1 MMMNNKINIE
11 FMTDEALETLKS
23 NSLTANNYLKTEKN
37 NSEWLKEI
45 YNGKLYE
52 PMKQK
57 INDFELKISLN
68 DNYDEVD
75 FDNSIILYESLKE
88 LPLYILTNERFWAWI
103 NFEKGYKAAI
113 QAMPIKS
120 NSTFSD
126 HWLFTQGSRRGIF
139 FGVLS
144 RCYFRVAL
152 TVDERLDDKYE
163 LTRFVI
169 ENPERFRNLTW
180 RSSSSEKHIVLG
192 VIKAEKDIYDK
203 YGNKVKN
210 SIYKDIAKE
219 ISLYASVRLID
230 IVSEEDIYKFVYN
243 KMEQMI
249 NEQTSDYLNNIDYK
263 EINEE
268 KIDEL
273 VAV

>member
-1 MMMNNKINIE
+1 MMNNRINIE

-23 NSLTANNYLKTEKN
+23 NSLTANNYLKKEKD

-45 YNGKLYE
+45 YSGKLYE
-52 PMKQK
+52 QMKQK
-57 INDFELKISLN
+57 INDFNLKISLN

-75 FDNSIILYESLKE
+75 FANSIVLYESLKE
-88 LPLYILTNERFWAWI
+88 LPLYILTDERFWAWI

-163 LTRFVI
+163 LTKFVI

-192 VIKAEKDIYDK
+192 AIKAEKDICNK
-203 YGNKVKN
+203 YGTKVKN

-230 IVSEEDIYKFVYN
+230 VVSEEDIYKFVYN
-243 KMEQMI
+243 KMEQMV
-249 NEQTSDYLNNIDYK
+249 NKQTSDYLNDIGSDEIDK
-263 EINEE
+263 
-268 KIDEL
+268 EL
-273 VAV
+273 VTV

>member
-1 MMMNNKINIE
+1 MMNNKINIE
-11 FMTDEALETLKS
+11 FMADEALETLKS
-23 NSLTANNYLKTEKN
+23 NNLTANNYLKTEKS
-37 NSEWLKEI
+37 NSEWLREI
-45 YNGKLYE
+45 YSGKLFE

-68 DNYDEVD
+68 DNYAEVD

-88 LPLYILTNERFWAWI
+88 LPLYILTDERFWAWI

-152 TVDERLDDKYE
+152 TVDERLKDKYE

-192 VIKAEKDIYDK
+192 VIRAEKDICDK
-203 YGNKVKN
+203 YGDKVKN

-230 IVSEEDIYKFVYN
+230 IVSEDDIYEFVYN
-243 KMEQMI
+243 KMEELV
-249 NEQTSDYLNNIDYK
+249 NDQTTDYSDDTDK
-263 EINEE
+263 EIIEE
-268 KIDEL
+268 KNSEL

>member
-1 MMMNNKINIE
+1 M
-11 FMTDEALETLKS
+11 
-23 NSLTANNYLKTEKN
+23 
-37 NSEWLKEI
+37 
-45 YNGKLYE
+45 
-52 PMKQK
+52 
-57 INDFELKISLN
+57 
-68 DNYDEVD
+68 
-75 FDNSIILYESLKE
+75 
-88 LPLYILTNERFWAWI
+88 
-103 NFEKGYKAAI
+103 
-113 QAMPIKS
+113 
-120 NSTFSD
+120 
-126 HWLFTQGSRRGIF
+126 
-139 FGVLS
+139 LS

-249 NEQTSDYLNNIDYK
+249 NEQTSDYLNNVDYK

>member
-1 MMMNNKINIE
+1 MMNNKINIE
-11 FMTDEALETLKS
+11 FMTDEALATLKS

-37 NSEWLKEI
+37 NSEWIKKI

-57 INDFELKISLN
+57 INDFELKVSLN
-68 DNYDEVD
+68 GNYDEVD

-88 LPLYILTNERFWAWI
+88 LPLYILTDERFWAWV

-113 QAMPIKS
+113 QAMPVKS
-120 NSTFSD
+120 DSTFLNHWVFGQSD
-126 HWLFTQGSRRGIF
+126 RRSIF

-192 VIKAEKDIYDK
+192 IIKAEKDIYDK

-210 SIYKDIAKE
+210 SIYKEIAKD

-230 IVSEEDIYKFVYN
+230 VVSEEDIYKFVYD
-243 KMEQMI
+243 KMEKYIQ
-249 NEQTSDYLNNIDYK
+249 
-263 EINEE
+263 
-268 KIDEL
+268 EL
-273 VAV
+273 

>member
-1 MMMNNKINIE
+1 MMNNKINIK
-11 FMTDEALETLKS
+11 FMTDEAIETLKS
-23 NSLTANNYLKTEKN
+23 NALTANNYLKECKN
-37 NSEWLKEI
+37 DSNWLKNI
-45 YNGKLYE
+45 YSGELYE
-52 PMKQK
+52 EKKQK
-57 INDFELKISLN
+57 INDFELMTSL
-68 DNYDEVD
+68 DENYQEVD
-75 FDNSIILYESLKE
+75 FKNSIILYEALNS
-88 LPLYILTNERFWAWI
+88 LPLYILTDERFWAWI

-152 TVDERLDDKYE
+152 TVDDRLDDKYE

-203 YGNKVKN
+203 YGSRVKN

-230 IVSEEDIYKFVYN
+230 VVSEQDIYGFVYN

-249 NEQTSDYLNNIDYK
+249 FESKNS
-263 EINEE
+263 NEE
-268 KIDEL
+268 KVVEKLENISEL
-273 VAV
+273 VGV

>member
-1 MMMNNKINIE
+1 MNNKINIQ

-23 NSLTANNYLKTEKN
+23 NSLTANNYLKVEKN
-37 NSEWLKEI
+37 NSDWLKEI
-45 YNGKLYE
+45 YSGNLYQ

-57 INDFELKISLN
+57 INDFQLKISFN
-68 DNYDEVD
+68 NNYEEVD

-88 LPLYILTNERFWAWI
+88 LPLYILTDERFWAWI

-152 TVDERLDDKYE
+152 TIDERLEDKYE

-192 VIKAEKDIYDK
+192 VIKAEKDISDK

-210 SIYKDIAKE
+210 SIYKEIAKE

-230 IVSEEDIYKFVYN
+230 VVTEEDIYNFVYD

-249 NEQTSDYLNNIDYK
+249 IQQENNFSNADVLHAEKDHEK
-263 EINEE
+263 ELIA
-268 KIDEL
+268 I
-273 VAV
+273 

>member
-1 MMMNNKINIE
+1 MMNNKINIE

-88 LPLYILTNERFWAWI
+88 LPLYILTDERFWAWI

-249 NEQTSDYLNNIDYK
+249 NEQTSDYLNNVDYK

>member
-1 MMMNNKINIE
+1 MMNNKINIE

-57 INDFELKISLN
+57 INDFELKISQN

-88 LPLYILTNERFWAWI
+88 LPLYILTDERFWAWI
-103 NFEKGYKAAI
+103 YFEKGYKAAI

-249 NEQTSDYLNNIDYK
+249 NEQTSDYLNNVDYK

>member
-1 MMMNNKINIE
+1 MMMNNRINIE
-11 FMTDEALETLKS
+11 FMTDEALETLRS
-23 NSLTANNYLKTEKN
+23 NSLTANNYIKTEKN
-37 NSEWLKEI
+37 NSEWLKDI

-57 INDFELKISLN
+57 INDFELKISPN
-68 DNYDEVD
+68 DNYNDVD

-88 LPLYILTNERFWAWI
+88 LPLYILTDERFWAWI
-103 NFEKGYKAAI
+103 NFKKGYKAAI
-113 QAMPIKS
+113 QATKIKS
-120 NSTFSD
+120 DSTFSD
-126 HWLFTQGSRRGIF
+126 HWLFTQGNRRGIF

-203 YGNKVKN
+203 YGSKVKN

-230 IVSEEDIYKFVYN
+230 IISEEDVYKFVYN
-243 KMEQMI
+243 KMERMI
-249 NEQTSDYLNNIDYK
+249 SEQTSNYLNYTDNK
-263 EINEE
+263 EAD
-268 KIDEL
+268 KEL
-273 VAV
+273 VTV

>member
-1 MMMNNKINIE
+1 MMTNNRINIE

-37 NSEWLKEI
+37 NSEWLKDI

-57 INDFELKISLN
+57 INDFELKISQN
-68 DNYDEVD
+68 DNYDDVD

-88 LPLYILTNERFWAWI
+88 LPLYILTDERFWAWI

-139 FGVLS
+139 FGVL
-144 RCYFRVAL
+144 
-152 TVDERLDDKYE
+152 DERLDDKYE

-180 RSSSSEKHIVLG
+180 RASSSEKHIVLG

-203 YGNKVKN
+203 YGSKVKN

-219 ISLYASVRLID
+219 LSLYASVRLID
-230 IVSEEDIYKFVYN
+230 IVSEDDIYKFVYE
-243 KMEQMI
+243 KMQQMI
-249 NEQTSDYLNNIDYK
+249 NT
-263 EINEE
+263 
-268 KIDEL
+268 
-273 VAV
+273 